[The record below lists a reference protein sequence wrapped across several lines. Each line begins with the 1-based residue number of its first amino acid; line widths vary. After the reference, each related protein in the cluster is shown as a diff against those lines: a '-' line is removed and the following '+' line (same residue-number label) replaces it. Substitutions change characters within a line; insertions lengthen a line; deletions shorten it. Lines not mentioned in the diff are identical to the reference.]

1 MVPSKRTNKQRKSEN
16 RLMSNEDNLRI
27 ENDKKILHEKSENIV
42 MNTEDKERELLFKL
56 DGQEYAQ
63 VLRNLGH
70 GRVALSSFDGI
81 ARTGLIKGKR
91 RRNEGIQEG
100 DIVLIGLREF
110 QYDKADII
118 HKYTS
123 HEIIK
128 LQTYGELPVFFT
140 KLYKKSSFVYQNIM
154 SISDI

>member
-1 MVPSKRTNKQRKSEN
+1 MYKNNYSPFEVLNMDPSKSTTKQRKSEN
-16 RLMSNEDNLRI
+16 RLMSN
-27 ENDKKILHEKSENIV
+27 
-42 MNTEDKERELLFKL
+42 EDKERELLFKL

-63 VLRNLGH
+63 VLRILGNC
-70 GRVALSSFDGI
+70 RVALSSFDGI

-91 RRNEGIQEG
+91 RSEGIEEG

-140 KLYKKSSFVYQNIM
+140 KLYKKSDLNIRNIM
-154 SISDI
+154 SIPDI